1 MKIRLHRW
9 LGVAIAWL
17 GITSASAY
25 DFQVDGIYYDINADE
40 ATVTVTNETGD
51 SSGRSYSGEV
61 IIPQSV
67 AYNKKTYSVTSIG
80 DEAFAHCYDLTS
92 VTIPESVTTIGE
104 SAFYYCSGL
113 TEVMI
118 PHSVTSI
125 GSGPFA
131 YCLGLQSIVVTE
143 GNASYSSSEGVLFNK
158 DKTALIQCPGGKSGA
173 YMIPSSVTTIGVEA
187 FFGCSGLTS
196 VTIPNSVTVIESETF
211 SSCFGLTEMTIPNSV
226 KTIGEGA
233 FSSCTG
239 LTSVA
244 IGNSVSTIENEAFAY
259 CSELASVMIP
269 NSVTSIGSEAFAYC
283 TGLTSVTIGNSV
295 TSIGNYAFVLC
306 NGLESIKSYA
316 TIPPAIEANTFSS
329 YNATL
334 YVPVGCGSAYRKAE
348 HWANFTNIVESIDS
362 RVEALQDENI
372 RVYTVDNSLHVENGG
387 EVYQVYTLAGQLVYT
402 GNDSII
408 PLDNPGIY
416 IVRTGER
423 SQKVIVR

>member
-80 DEAFAHCYDLTS
+80 DEAFA
-92 VTIPESVTTIGE
+92 
-104 SAFYYCSGL
+104 
-113 TEVMI
+113 
-118 PHSVTSI
+118 
-125 GSGPFA
+125 
-131 YCLGLQSIVVTE
+131 
-143 GNASYSSSEGVLFNK
+143 
-158 DKTALIQCPGGKSGA
+158 
-173 YMIPSSVTTIGVEA
+173 
-187 FFGCSGLTS
+187 
-196 VTIPNSVTVIESETF
+196 
-211 SSCFGLTEMTIPNSV
+211 
-226 KTIGEGA
+226 
-233 FSSCTG
+233 
-239 LTSVA
+239 
-244 IGNSVSTIENEAFAY
+244 Y

-283 TGLTSVTIGNSV
+283 TGLTSVTIGNSVSTIGDYAFAYCNGLTSVTIGNSV

-362 RVEALQDENI
+362 RVETLQDENI

>member
-1 MKIRLHRW
+1 M
-9 LGVAIAWL
+9 AIAWL

-113 TEVMI
+113 TE
-118 PHSVTSI
+118 
-125 GSGPFA
+125 
-131 YCLGLQSIVVTE
+131 
-143 GNASYSSSEGVLFNK
+143 
-158 DKTALIQCPGGKSGA
+158 
-173 YMIPSSVTTIGVEA
+173 
-187 FFGCSGLTS
+187 
-196 VTIPNSVTVIESETF
+196 
-211 SSCFGLTEMTIPNSV
+211 
-226 KTIGEGA
+226 
-233 FSSCTG
+233 
-239 LTSVA
+239 
-244 IGNSVSTIENEAFAY
+244 
-259 CSELASVMIP
+259 VMIP

>member
-1 MKIRLHRW
+1 MKIQLHRW
-9 LGVAIAWL
+9 LGGAIAWL
-17 GITSASAY
+17 GITSANAY

-80 DEAFAHCYDLTS
+80 DEAFA
-92 VTIPESVTTIGE
+92 
-104 SAFYYCSGL
+104 
-113 TEVMI
+113 
-118 PHSVTSI
+118 
-125 GSGPFA
+125 
-131 YCLGLQSIVVTE
+131 
-143 GNASYSSSEGVLFNK
+143 
-158 DKTALIQCPGGKSGA
+158 
-173 YMIPSSVTTIGVEA
+173 
-187 FFGCSGLTS
+187 
-196 VTIPNSVTVIESETF
+196 
-211 SSCFGLTEMTIPNSV
+211 
-226 KTIGEGA
+226 
-233 FSSCTG
+233 
-239 LTSVA
+239 
-244 IGNSVSTIENEAFAY
+244 Y

-269 NSVTSIGSEAFAYC
+269 NSVSTIGDYAFAYC
-283 TGLTSVTIGNSV
+283 NGLTSVTIGNSV

>member
-118 PHSVTSI
+118 P
-125 GSGPFA
+125 
-131 YCLGLQSIVVTE
+131 
-143 GNASYSSSEGVLFNK
+143 
-158 DKTALIQCPGGKSGA
+158 
-173 YMIPSSVTTIGVEA
+173 
-187 FFGCSGLTS
+187 
-196 VTIPNSVTVIESETF
+196 
-211 SSCFGLTEMTIPNSV
+211 
-226 KTIGEGA
+226 
-233 FSSCTG
+233 
-239 LTSVA
+239 
-244 IGNSVSTIENEAFAY
+244 
-259 CSELASVMIP
+259 

-283 TGLTSVTIGNSV
+283 NGLTSVTIGNSV

-316 TIPPAIEANTFSS
+316 TIPPAIEDNTFSN

-372 RVYTVDNSLHVENGG
+372 HVYTVDNSLHVENGG

-402 GNDSII
+402 GNNSII
-408 PLDNPGIY
+408 PLENPGIY
-416 IVRTGER
+416 IVRTGKR

>member
-118 PHSVTSI
+118 P
-125 GSGPFA
+125 
-131 YCLGLQSIVVTE
+131 
-143 GNASYSSSEGVLFNK
+143 
-158 DKTALIQCPGGKSGA
+158 
-173 YMIPSSVTTIGVEA
+173 
-187 FFGCSGLTS
+187 
-196 VTIPNSVTVIESETF
+196 
-211 SSCFGLTEMTIPNSV
+211 
-226 KTIGEGA
+226 
-233 FSSCTG
+233 
-239 LTSVA
+239 
-244 IGNSVSTIENEAFAY
+244 
-259 CSELASVMIP
+259 
-269 NSVTSIGSEAFAYC
+269 NSVTSIGSEAFAYCNGLTSVTIGNSVSTIGDYAFAYC